1 MWANQPTNQ
10 WERSES
16 ARYASTT
23 VSVNDI
29 YLGFQVLP
37 RKLGPSTAAAEPGI
51 SFPAD
56 YPGQDDDEDRTK
68 AIVYPSF
75 AEREAS
81 QA

>member
-1 MWANQPTNQ
+1 MWANQPTD
-10 WERSES
+10 ERSES

-56 YPGQDDDEDRTK
+56 YPGQDDDDEDRTK

-75 AEREAS
+75 ADREAS
-81 QA
+81 PA